1 MTENKVAL
9 KNMTEEELKEFLKS
23 IGEKPFRG
31 TQIFSWIYK
40 GAKTFDDMNN
50 IPKSLRE
57 KLEKVSY
64 IGNIKQE
71 LVLESKVDKIKNA
84 YPAYYG
90 SYNNRGD
97 IINYLDKYRNIY
109 FVGRAGQHQ
118 YIDMDKAMITGLSA
132 AKSIIEGDNDKKGVW
147 L

>member
-71 LVLESKVDKIKNA
+71 LALESKVDKCKNDAEVGAHVYKTINSKIVYIVPICNEHNNYKETEEMSVDKDYLVEIK
-84 YPAYYG
+84 
-90 SYNNRGD
+90 D
-97 IINYLDKYRNIY
+97 
-109 FVGRAGQHQ
+109 
-118 YIDMDKAMITGLSA
+118 
-132 AKSIIEGDNDKKGVW
+132 
-147 L
+147 

>member
-64 IGNIKQE
+64 IGNSQLQIKFPMIFFYK
-71 LVLESKVDKIKNA
+71 LA
-84 YPAYYG
+84 YSTMRLNFPQG
-90 SYNNRGD
+90 S
-97 IINYLDKYRNIY
+97 
-109 FVGRAGQHQ
+109 A
-118 YIDMDKAMITGLSA
+118 
-132 AKSIIEGDNDKKGVW
+132 
-147 L
+147 

>member
-1 MTENKVAL
+1 MTQNKVAL

-71 LVLESKVDKIKNA
+71 LVLESKVDKCKK
-84 YPAYYG
+84 YLFQK
-90 SYNNRGD
+90 SRM
-97 IINYLDKYRNIY
+97 IINLMY
-109 FVGRAGQHQ
+109 Q
-118 YIDMDKAMITGLSA
+118 
-132 AKSIIEGDNDKKGVW
+132 KSIRLLEECLKNPFKMMS
-147 L
+147 